1 MEKEQLTLST
11 EDAVKIAVADARVT
25 MLMWVI
31 GLGFPITW
39 ALMLTGFGLVIT
51 QLFNI
56 AARLPT

>member
-1 MEKEQLTLST
+1 MTDKELSV

-51 QLFNI
+51 QLFGI
-56 AARLPT
+56 AARLPH

>member
-1 MEKEQLTLST
+1 MDLNT

-39 ALMLTGFGLVIT
+39 ALMLTGFGLIIT
-51 QLFNI
+51 QLCSI
-56 AARLPT
+56 SSRLPN